1 MSKRADL
8 TPAAQ
13 QLADAYAHAVVLI
26 GRCGEAT
33 HQADW
38 PALAEHAGALSVAA
52 DELSAAASA
61 VTRDETATS
70 PDAFHEA
77 AREAIRRMLGT

>member
-1 MSKRADL
+1 MSSPEL

-13 QLADAYAHAVVLI
+13 QLADAYARTVILV

-38 PALAEHAGALSVAA
+38 VALEDHAGSLSLAA
-52 DELSAAASA
+52 DELAAAASA
-61 VTRDETATS
+61 VTRDEQATD
-70 PDAFHEA
+70 PAAFHEV
-77 AREAIRRMLGT
+77 ARQTIRRMLGT